1 MFEVKT
7 REMGESRKGVQPTGC
22 NQNVIEDFMT
32 KKGTIT
38 LWNPERSFGFVT
50 TTSGERFFFHRRNFL
65 QGHQPVIDGVVE
77 FEIGPGIATGK
88 KPQAV
93 RLRYSETD
101 TAASEIFIAAKDT
114 AEGVSGGGQ

>member
-1 MFEVKT
+1 
-7 REMGESRKGVQPTGC
+7 
-22 NQNVIEDFMT
+22 MT

-50 TTSGERFFFHRRNFL
+50 TTTERFFFHRRNFV

-77 FEIGPGIATGK
+77 FEVGPGIATGK

-101 TAASEIFIAAKDT
+101 AAASEIFIAARGT
-114 AEGVSGGGQ
+114 TEGVSGGGQ